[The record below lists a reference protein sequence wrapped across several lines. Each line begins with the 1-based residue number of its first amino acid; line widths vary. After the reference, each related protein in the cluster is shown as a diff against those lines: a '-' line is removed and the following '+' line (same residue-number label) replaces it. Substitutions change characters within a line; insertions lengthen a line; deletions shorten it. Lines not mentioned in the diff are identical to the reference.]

1 MSITVLLVMTIFGG
15 IIGYYI
21 GESMGANQ
29 MLESLQASQLMQV
42 QPMMRAK

>member
-1 MSITVLLVMTIFGG
+1 MSITILLVMTIFGG
-15 IIGYYI
+15 IIGFYI

-29 MLESLQASQLMQV
+29 MIESLQSTQMMQV